1 MVCALTACGSRE
13 APFAAV
19 PATPTISAL
28 FDAVATSTPVP
39 VAPTSTG
46 VPEPAEIERAPV
58 AEVLGEVV
66 IFDDALADDWSLDES
81 WSSELVL
88 DEETVVFAGAESIA
102 VTPERERGA
111 IFFTL
116 SEGAEKPVRREDV
129 VGISF
134 QISGGAEY
142 IGNDELAVSIV
153 GSNAL
158 PYFTRE
164 KTVVQQRE
172 DADLE
177 FSETRLY
184 FLDINTDIPPDTWVE
199 VVVWLDNLIFDPE
212 YEYVTGFYIKNAP
225 SFLNT
230 YYIDEVKLLVVNGG
244 L

>member
-1 MVCALTACGSRE
+1 MACSASEPALE
-13 APFAAV
+13 V
-19 PATPTISAL
+19 QPATPTVSAL
-28 FDAVATSTPVP
+28 FDVVPTSAPIP
-39 VAPTSTG
+39 VAPTSTL
-46 VPEPAEIERAPV
+46 VSEPAPSDTVPARVDETIDE
-58 AEVLGEVV
+58 LV
-66 IFDDALADDWSLDES
+66 IFDDALAADWSLDES

-88 DEETVVFAGAESIA
+88 DEETIVFAGAEAIA
-102 VTPERERGA
+102 VTPQRERGA

-116 SEGAEKPVRREDV
+116 SEDAEAPLRRDDV
-129 VGISF
+129 LGVSF
-134 QISGGAEY
+134 RISGGAGY
-142 IGNDELAVSIV
+142 IGNDELAVSVV

-164 KTVVQQRE
+164 KTAAQERA

-199 VVVWLDNLIFDPE
+199 VVVWLDNLIFDPD

-230 YYIDEVKLLVVNGG
+230 YYIDDVKLL
-244 L
+244 LTRESET